1 MASTPE
7 AKVKRHVTQI
17 IKRAHAVY
25 YFMPVQTGYGSPTL
39 DYLGCSAGRAF
50 AIETKA
56 PGKKPT
62 MRQLAIIA
70 EMEKAGMKVFVIDG
84 SPIHYEELRL
94 WLFGATQML
103 REANAKLQ
111 EQIRE

>member
-7 AKVKRHVTQI
+7 GRVKKRVTQI
-17 IKRAHAVY
+17 IKRASDVY

-39 DYLGCSAGRAF
+39 DYLGCSRGRAF

-62 MRQLAIIA
+62 ARQEAIIK
-70 EMEKAGMKVFVIDG
+70 EMESAGMKVFVIAG
-84 SPIHYEELRL
+84 NPEEYEALRL
-94 WLFGATQML
+94 WLF
-103 REANAKLQ
+103 
-111 EQIRE
+111 